1 MLEARTKAQQLD
13 VVYPGGRRGPAARTF
28 HDSPSR
34 EGSPVHANATR
45 ARRNRRASLRAT
57 RMLETEQALAEA
69 DAAASA
75 KPAAA
80 AAASKNSKTATGA
93 ETPVG
98 IREGEEEQPA
108 AEGAADGAAP
118 PQAPQHSD
126 EWWAA
131 LDAALWNVMDCLDEA
146 DVECGRIFGTKPD
159 AKVLPTYY
167 KRIHEPIALSD
178 MHERMNK
185 DGYASFED
193 LKSDLDLLV
202 KNAHTF
208 NAKKSLESKVGPEGG
223 CDVGNVCLP

>member
-1 MLEARTKAQQLD
+1 
-13 VVYPGGRRGPAARTF
+13 
-28 HDSPSR
+28 
-34 EGSPVHANATR
+34 
-45 ARRNRRASLRAT
+45 
-57 RMLETEQALAEA
+57 MLETEQALAEA

-80 AAASKNSKTATGA
+80 AVSKSSKTAAGA

-98 IREGEEEQPA
+98 IREGEEEGQQQQPEQEQEQPA
-108 AEGAADGAAP
+108 AE
-118 PQAPQHSD
+118 APQHSD

-146 DVECGRIFGTKPD
+146 DAECGGIFGTKPD